1 MKKYI
6 IILNLIA
13 ISFVQAQTELL
24 INKNWEIQQYYSILT
39 QSPDDRIVHY
49 SIDNTEITYPDYTG
63 LVYRFNEN
71 NNYQAYFNVT
81 PSEITES
88 TWSFG
93 SNNAL
98 IINGRTYEILE
109 LTNEKL
115 LISFSSFFIDT
126 PTIQE
131 FPLTNYYEF
140 KNMSTLSLEENVLA
154 SNYHFFPNPVKKNL
168 YFTYNED
175 NNAHKIEIYSIDG
188 KKVLT
193 FPLEKVGKEQEVSL
207 ESLKQGVYLLKLYD
221 NSNRILQVS
230 KLLKD

>member
-6 IILNLIA
+6 IILNIIA

-39 QSPDDRIVHY
+39 QSPDDRIVHF

-63 LVYRFNEN
+63 LIYRFNEN
-71 NNYQAYFNVT
+71 NNYEAYFNVT
-81 PSEITES
+81 PSEITVS
-88 TWSFG
+88 TWSFS

-115 LISFSSFFIDT
+115 LISSSTFYIDT

-131 FPLTNYYEF
+131 FPMTNYYEF
-140 KNMSTLSLEENVLA
+140 KNTSTLSLEENVLA

-168 YFTYNED
+168 YFTYKED
-175 NNAHKIEIYSIDG
+175 NNADKIEIYSIDG
-188 KKVLT
+188 KKIVAYQLD
-193 FPLEKVGKEQEVSL
+193 KVSKEQEVSFENL
-207 ESLKQGVYLLKLYD
+207 PRGVYLLKLYD
-221 NSNRILQVS
+221 INNHVLQVS